1 MPDEDV
7 NTISQQKTE
16 FHALK
21 SIYLNNHDTQI
32 NWNGSFSH
40 LSRNSCGI
48 QLDAV
53 ETKTSYLWFIQKK
66 VLGCN
71 QMIERRITHEYLHSS
86 L

>member
-32 NWNGSFSH
+32 N
-40 LSRNSCGI
+40 
-48 QLDAV
+48 
-53 ETKTSYLWFIQKK
+53 
-66 VLGCN
+66 
-71 QMIERRITHEYLHSS
+71 
-86 L
+86 